1 MAHAVIGERAAAR
14 RGWDAAAPR
23 VLLTFGHLSWQKGSA
38 AQVMSLVGELR
49 KLRQDIR
56 FALLSHW
63 PELDGEPAQDLR
75 IDIVGPTF
83 SRRAGRDR
91 RSVEMLWGHLRCAAS
106 GAWRRIAA
114 GHRLWLDDS
123 VAQAFA
129 EADLLIDLSGDSYRD
144 PPGGVAFA
152 HHATFLA
159 ALSAGT
165 PYALASQSL
174 GPFFWPNG
182 PCVRY
187 LLDRAELVYI
197 RERRTAAILAD
208 LGVRPD
214 RIEVAPDVAFALP
227 AASAEPIWVGERVD
241 PDRIPRP
248 WVALSLSALIMG
260 LRHRGKR
267 YLAEMIELCGHLLRR
282 YDASIFLVPHEIS
295 PTPLGSDDD
304 RSAASV
310 LRSRMGGPPR
320 LYAIQGDYGPDVL
333 KGLIGRCDAVV
344 AARMHAA
351 IAGLS
356 SGVATLPVSWSH
368 KYVGLMEDIGLAD
381 YVWDQVGEGPT
392 SLPNL
397 FDRLWERREPIRA
410 HLTDYCAQAR
420 GRISTVLGRLAT
432 RLCSAPPTE
441 HAGETL

>member
-1 MAHAVIGERAAAR
+1 MIAERETAR
-14 RGWDAAAPR
+14 RGRDANAPR
-23 VLLTFGHLSWQKGSA
+23 VLLTFATLSWQKGSA
-38 AQVMSLVGELR
+38 AQVVSLVNELR
-49 KLRQDIR
+49 KFRQDIR

-63 PELDGEPAQDLR
+63 PELDGGPAQDLG
-75 IDIVGPTF
+75 IDVVGPTF
-83 SRRAGRDR
+83 SRRASRDR
-91 RSVEMLWGHLRCAAS
+91 RSIEMLWRHLRCS
-106 GAWRRIAA
+106 GSAAWRRIAA
-114 GHRLWLDDS
+114 RHRLCPDDS
-123 VAQAFA
+123 VAQAYS
-129 EADLLIDLSGDSYRD
+129 EADLVIDLSGDSYRD

-152 HHATFLA
+152 HHATFLT
-159 ALSAGT
+159 ALSTGT

-174 GPFFWPNG
+174 GPFRWPNG

-187 LLDRAELVYI
+187 FLDRAELVYI

-227 AASAEPIWVGERVD
+227 AASAEPIWAGERMD

-248 WVALSLSALIMG
+248 WIALSVSALVLG
-260 LRHRGKR
+260 LRHRGQR
-267 YLAEMIELCGHLLRR
+267 YLPEMIQLCNHLRRR

-295 PTPLGSDDD
+295 PTRLGSDD

-310 LRSRMGGPPR
+310 LRSRMGEPR
-320 LYAIQGDYGPDVL
+320 WLYAIQGDYGPDVL
-333 KGLIGRCDAVV
+333 KGLISRCDAVV

-356 SGVATLPVSWSH
+356 SGVATLPVAWSH

-381 YVWDQVGEGPT
+381 YVWDQNGEGSA
-392 SLPNL
+392 SLSDL

-410 HLTDYCAQAR
+410 HLLDFCARAQ
-420 GRISTVLGRLAT
+420 GRISAVVGRLAT
-432 RLCSAPPTE
+432 HLGSAPLTE
-441 HAGETL
+441 QAEEML